1 MGEFQSLVEK
11 LDEMTAEA
19 QQNASTKGGISPT
32 GFTSPYSVGLFGQIR
47 LSVKRS
53 FMNKYRQPT
62 VIRSY
67 FMMYLIMSLILGT
80 LYFQL
85 GDSQSDARNRVALIY
100 FCIVFCALGAI
111 TAIPGIIFGRAVY
124 YREKP
129 AFLRPFAYFV
139 AQVLAE
145 IPLVL
150 VSVFVF
156 GTIVY
161 MMCLTTFTCTAYAMA
176 VASCVETTEV
186 ANTIVGVS
194 SSMFSLFAGFIIPKG
209 SIPNYWIWL
218 HYLSYYKYP
227 LEALSI
233 NEMVG
238 QVFQCTETEDVYI
251 LVNNTYV
258 SYCPIQDGTDFLSQ
272 YFTMNTTYAF
282 VGADSAVL
290 VVYLS
295 LFIIATYLGIKY
307 INHLKR

>member
-1 MGEFQSLVEK
+1 MG
-11 LDEMTAEA
+11 
-19 QQNASTKGGISPT
+19 
-32 GFTSPYSVGLFGQIR
+32 
-47 LSVKRS
+47 
-53 FMNKYRQPT
+53 
-62 VIRSY
+62 
-67 FMMYLIMSLILGT
+67 
-80 LYFQL
+80 
-85 GDSQSDARNRVALIY
+85 
-100 FCIVFCALGAI
+100 
-111 TAIPGIIFGRAVY
+111 IFGRAVY

-161 MMCLTTFTCTAYAMA
+161 MMCLTKFTDMSYSDPGARYLFFISVYTLTTFTCTAYAMA

-227 LEALSI
+227 LIKWYSCTILS
-233 NEMVG
+233 NSRW
-238 QVFQCTETEDVYI
+238 Y
-251 LVNNTYV
+251 
-258 SYCPIQDGTDFLSQ
+258 
-272 YFTMNTTYAF
+272 
-282 VGADSAVL
+282 
-290 VVYLS
+290 
-295 LFIIATYLGIKY
+295 
-307 INHLKR
+307 

>member
-1 MGEFQSLVEK
+1 MG
-11 LDEMTAEA
+11 
-19 QQNASTKGGISPT
+19 
-32 GFTSPYSVGLFGQIR
+32 
-47 LSVKRS
+47 
-53 FMNKYRQPT
+53 
-62 VIRSY
+62 
-67 FMMYLIMSLILGT
+67 
-80 LYFQL
+80 
-85 GDSQSDARNRVALIY
+85 
-100 FCIVFCALGAI
+100 
-111 TAIPGIIFGRAVY
+111 IFGRAVY

-161 MMCLTTFTCTAYAMA
+161 MMCLTKFTGTAYAMA
-176 VASCVETTEV
+176 VASCVQTTEV

-233 NEMVG
+233 NQMVG
-238 QVFQCTETEDVYI
+238 LTFVCEEDE
-251 LVNNTYV
+251 YV
-258 SYCPIQDGTDFLSQ
+258 DIQLSNGTVVPYCPIQDGTDFLAQ
-272 YFTMNTTYAF
+272 HFTMNTTYTWAAGDIGVLGAYLLLF
-282 VGADSAVL
+282 V
-290 VVYLS
+290 
-295 LFIIATYLGIKY
+295 FTTFFGIRF